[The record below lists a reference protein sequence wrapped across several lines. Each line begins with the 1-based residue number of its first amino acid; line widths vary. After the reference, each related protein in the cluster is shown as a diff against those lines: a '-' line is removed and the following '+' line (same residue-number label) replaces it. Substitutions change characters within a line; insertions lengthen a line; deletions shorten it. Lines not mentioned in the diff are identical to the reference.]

1 MGKKHSLLMKFSY
14 LCNFTDTL
22 THTHTHTQTHT
33 HTHTHIL
40 SKTFTKKWNVETNS
54 KFFFLLEEFSIKM
67 NLKEKEV
74 DSIAITYV
82 ILQASGRNLI
92 LQ

>member
-1 MGKKHSLLMKFSY
+1 MKFSY

-22 THTHTHTQTHT
+22 THTHTHTHKHT
-33 HTHTHIL
+33 HTHTFYQKL
-40 SKTFTKKWNVETNS
+40 SPKNGTWKLIPS
-54 KFFFLLEEFSIKM
+54 FFFLLEEFSIKM

-82 ILQASGRNLI
+82 ILQASCRNLI